1 MQADK
6 LSSIGLL
13 AAGVA
18 HEVNT
23 PLAVISTYAQMLA
36 KQISGDEQKAPL
48 LEKIARQTFRAS
60 EIVNSLLNFSRTSP
74 TQFVPVD
81 LNKVLRETLTL
92 VEHQFAKSSI
102 QVDLKL
108 DESITLLKGSPGK
121 LQQVFLNLFLNARDA
136 MDSAG
141 ASGGTSGGMLTIE
154 TGPWNGAVRA
164 SVRDTGGG
172 IAPENLARIFDPF
185 FTTKGA
191 VKGTGLGL
199 SVSYGIVREHGGD
212 IEVQTQPGKGT
223 EFILTF
229 PVASAGRS
237 VPPSAKREVPGVIV
251 PAASAPAAVMS
262 APMARSGVVSAVPSP
277 VIGKSSLIVGRTT
290 EPGAALGMERSER
303 IEGGAGPVRPD
314 TFIR

>member
-1 MQADK
+1 
-6 LSSIGLL
+6 
-13 AAGVA
+13 
-18 HEVNT
+18 
-23 PLAVISTYAQMLA
+23 MLA

-60 EIVNSLLNFSRTSP
+60 EIVNSLLNFSRTSS
-74 TQFVPVD
+74 TEFVPVD

-102 QVDLKL
+102 KVDLKL
-108 DESITLLKGSPGK
+108 DESITLIKGSPGK

-136 MDSAG
+136 IESGVSSGG
-141 ASGGTSGGMLTIE
+141 ASGGTSGGLLTIE
-154 TGPWNGAVRA
+154 TDRWNGAVRA
-164 SVRDTGGG
+164 SVRDTGSG

-212 IEVQTQPGKGT
+212 IEVHSQPGKGT
-223 EFILTF
+223 EFMLTF
-229 PVASAGRS
+229 PIASAGRS
-237 VPPSAKREVPGVIV
+237 VPPPKRESPGVIA
-251 PAASAPAAVMS
+251 PAASAPAAMS
-262 APMARSGVVSAVPSP
+262 APMARTGIAGSVPSP
-277 VIGKSSLIVGRTT
+277 VLGKS
-290 EPGAALGMERSER
+290 
-303 IEGGAGPVRPD
+303 D